1 MIKEACV
8 GDFRSAVR
16 AINHGVNRLELNAD
30 LAQGG
35 ITHSLG
41 VITGTVRF
49 AHQHHI
55 PVIVMLRPRG
65 GNFIYSHHEI
75 EIMRFD
81 AQKIAQAQA
90 DGIALGILT
99 SHH

>member
-1 MIKEACV
+1 
-8 GDFRSAVR
+8 
-16 AINHGVNRLELNAD
+16 
-30 LAQGG
+30 
-35 ITHSLG
+35 
-41 VITGTVRF
+41 
-49 AHQHHI
+49 
-55 PVIVMLRPRG
+55 MLRPRG

-99 SHH
+99 SNH